1 METKTEIEQRIIE
14 AAKPDLY
21 AADIAANLS
30 LDVQHVYRTVRKYGL
45 TIKTFS
51 QGLTYDQQQTVIRMA
66 SPETGVRHI
75 ARVIGAT
82 DRKVDTFMTKFN
94 LPRKRQKESREPVQ
108 SGKDVFCWEDYENR
122 LF

>member
-75 ARVIGAT
+75 ARVIGST
-82 DRKVDTFMTKFN
+82 DRKVDIFMTKFN
-94 LPRKRQKESREPVQ
+94 LPRKRQKEQSQPVK

-122 LF
+122 LY